1 MHIDTHGHAYICVCM
16 CCLLSFLSAKLH
28 FMTEFTSLFPFYARC
43 STQLALCCCYC
54 VFFFFVQLLLL
65 FINYIFYTYICM
77 CSFIY
82 TFVRYSFYT
91 HTYTITYK
99 RIPVTSSLRQCSL
112 LFSTS
117 HTSSFL
123 LLAVYL
129 VFFLPTLL
137 LYTHHF
143 YLFVFY
149 FCYFNP

>member
-1 MHIDTHGHAYICVCM
+1 MYV
-16 CCLLSFLSAKLH
+16 LSVVFPQR
-28 FMTEFTSLFPFYARC
+28 ETSLYDGVHFTV
-43 STQLALCCCYC
+43 SLLCTLQHTASLMLLLLC
-54 VFFFFVQLLLL
+54 FFFFVQLLLL